1 MSAHVKNTYLILF
14 ILCVSAAFFVAATM
28 RVQAADGIHKQI
40 NFQGKLQNNNGTNVA
55 DDDYS
60 VTFTLY
66 TAGTGGSVLWDE
78 TQTVSTTDGI
88 FRVSLGSVDTSL
100 GNVNFNS
107 DSIYLGIQVE
117 ADPEMSPRV
126 RFTAVPY
133 AFNAQ
138 KVNGLTVTNTSD
150 LPFAST
156 TTLKI
161 GDGKTVSIAN
171 GLTFSG
177 TDSTAFVFPSTG
189 GNVVTEAFTQTLTN
203 KTIGSTGLIFS
214 GATTDIT
221 TGTDEHLALMP
232 NGTGNV
238 GIGTT
243 SPVGLLNVRGART
256 GQALVQLVETG
267 NQALFTASAGATTR
281 FVIQND
287 GNVGIGTTSPVESL
301 QVAGNIRLPSAG
313 YLDFG
318 TTYRLVES
326 SGNFFFN
333 GDNGLQVRTRNNS
346 AWATLKAGYLQ
357 TNVGGLTALGFGGS
371 NGNVGVGIANETG
384 VALISNSTTKVFMDM
399 TGNLG
404 IGTTSPVGL
413 LNVNGAVTGK
423 ALTILNET
431 GNQAVLTASVSGSTK
446 FLIDN
451 TGNVGIG
458 TTSTA
463 GLLDVVGSVG
473 AMRIG
478 TGGNILEFTRN
489 SANYMWASGA
499 SATFEFSVGGADPF
513 NDNRKM
519 ILTSAGRL
527 GLNDFN
533 PDAHLEVSANN
544 SSGDLFFLSL
554 NDDNDGDLFAV
565 KNSGNVGIGSTS
577 PVGLLNVRGARTGQ
591 ALVQLVETGDQAI
604 FTASA
609 GATTR
614 FVINNN
620 GSVGIGTATTSDELT
635 VSSAGDSEIG
645 IRSTGNFDSRLRF
658 STGAGGNDFVI
669 GRDYSDS
676 SKLKISFSGDPGSN
690 PLMTFEALT
699 SGNVGIGT
707 TNPSAFKL
715 QVAGSIG
722 PSTDSTYDIGSTGVR
737 WANGYFDTLY
747 GDGSNLTNLPSSATA
762 WDDITVPTANLS
774 LAMSTYTTAFN
785 YATGTSTNDLFSLT
799 TDASANGTGA
809 LLNIQ
814 TGASSTVLPLRVRA
828 GSVEAI
834 YVNSGGNVGI
844 GTTTVNDKLEV
855 AGDLRITSTT
865 PKITFNETD
874 QVPWSYE
881 ITGDQWIVKRNG
893 SDRYVVNSTGDT
905 IIKGYFYNN
914 EDTDV
919 RFGATAASS
928 NLSLYANNAARM
940 YLKSDGNV
948 GIGTTA
954 PIGKLHIDGAITG
967 RALMTLNETG
977 NQDILTASASG
988 VAKFSITR
996 NGGLKFGTDEGD
1008 NGECLVS
1015 GGAGITA
1022 AWGSCGSGTSQW
1034 TTVNT
1039 NEIYYNTGNVGIGT
1053 TDPTSPLDIRGTS
1066 PDVSN
1071 GTAFNF
1077 YPTLSGT
1084 NNQNGLKLEATVS
1097 VTGSVS
1103 QTFTGMVGTTTSY
1116 ESGSDLSGATL
1127 IGLRGYAYMGGAG
1140 TFGNV
1145 QGGNYTIELDA
1156 AGTITNGFGLVI
1168 NDAAKSAGNINQLYG
1183 LSVVGQT
1190 QGTNHSI
1197 TAAIGLA
1204 SGATNNINLLLGQ
1217 SALPTGNW
1225 SLYNGSSYANYF
1237 AGNVGI
1243 GTTNTSSAKLEVAG
1257 ALFIGDA
1264 GGGLD
1269 DRIVSRYNNQN
1280 SIEFAGAGGIVQT
1293 SYLSAAYQLDN
1304 DNNDSAE
1311 TFEIRTDGNTKVLL
1325 KIDANGNV
1333 GIGTTTLT
1341 TGKLVLSDNAT
1352 APGVDMQLITST
1364 GGTTTTGVDGLQIDM
1379 TQGDDA
1385 DATDTNAGL
1394 TINMTSS
1401 SGDADTL
1408 YGINIGNITGGT
1420 ASETALRIGTGWDNG
1435 LIIESGGSTNSGFA
1449 YSGAGRP
1456 TKTISLQPEYA
1467 GGVITAFYGAGTDSS
1482 ITGALTSDA
1491 DTSASNNLRTYYEWS
1506 SSQGSLNYYT
1516 VAVRVKLPKDFS
1528 AWATSNALQV
1538 DHVTESTNA
1547 ANNVL
1552 DIRVYL
1558 ESDVT
1563 TAVAADTGNVSAVA
1577 ATWRTETI
1585 DDSVLDDGASTE
1597 WDAAD
1602 ETAIIYLRMG
1612 SLSDNYSRIGEIKLN
1627 YLAAF

>member
-1 MSAHVKNTYLILF
+1 MRIT
-14 ILCVSAAFFVAATM
+14 AA
-28 RVQAADGIHKQI
+28 
-40 NFQGKLQNNNGTNVA
+40 
-55 DDDYS
+55 
-60 VTFTLY
+60 
-66 TAGTGGSVLWDE
+66 
-78 TQTVSTTDGI
+78 
-88 FRVSLGSVDTSL
+88 
-100 GNVNFNS
+100 
-107 DSIYLGIQVE
+107 
-117 ADPEMSPRV
+117 
-126 RFTAVPY
+126 
-133 AFNAQ
+133 
-138 KVNGLTVTNTSD
+138 
-150 LPFAST
+150 
-156 TTLKI
+156 
-161 GDGKTVSIAN
+161 
-171 GLTFSG
+171 
-177 TDSTAFVFPSTG
+177 
-189 GNVVTEAFTQTLTN
+189 
-203 KTIGSTGLIFS
+203 
-214 GATTDIT
+214 
-221 TGTDEHLALMP
+221 
-232 NGTGNV
+232 GNV

-243 SPVGLLNVRGART
+243 APIGKLHVDGAAT
-256 GQALVQLVETG
+256 GRAL
-267 NQALFTASAGATTR
+267 AT
-281 FVIQND
+281 
-287 GNVGIGTTSPVESL
+287 
-301 QVAGNIRLPSAG
+301 
-313 YLDFG
+313 
-318 TTYRLVES
+318 
-326 SGNFFFN
+326 
-333 GDNGLQVRTRNNS
+333 
-346 AWATLKAGYLQ
+346 
-357 TNVGGLTALGFGGS
+357 
-371 NGNVGVGIANETG
+371 
-384 VALISNSTTKVFMDM
+384 
-399 TGNLG
+399 
-404 IGTTSPVGL
+404 
-413 LNVNGAVTGK
+413 
-423 ALTILNET
+423 LNET
-431 GNQAVLTASVSGSTK
+431 GDQAVLTASVSGSTK

-458 TTSTA
+458 TTTAA

-473 AMRIG
+473 AMRLG

-519 ILTSAGRL
+519 ILTSTGRL

-591 ALVQLVETGDQAI
+591 ALVQLIETGNQAL

-614 FVINNN
+614 FVIQ
-620 GSVGIGTATTSDELT
+620 
-635 VSSAGDSEIG
+635 
-645 IRSTGNFDSRLRF
+645 
-658 STGAGGNDFVI
+658 ND
-669 GRDYSDS
+669 
-676 SKLKISFSGDPGSN
+676 
-690 PLMTFEALT
+690 
-699 SGNVGIGT
+699 
-707 TNPSAFKL
+707 
-715 QVAGSIG
+715 
-722 PSTDSTYDIGSTGVR
+722 
-737 WANGYFDTLY
+737 
-747 GDGSNLTNLPSSATA
+747 
-762 WDDITVPTANLS
+762 
-774 LAMSTYTTAFN
+774 
-785 YATGTSTNDLFSLT
+785 
-799 TDASANGTGA
+799 
-809 LLNIQ
+809 
-814 TGASSTVLPLRVRA
+814 
-828 GSVEAI
+828 
-834 YVNSGGNVGI
+834 GNVGI
-844 GTTTVNDKLEV
+844 GTTTINDRLEV

-893 SDRYVVNSTGDT
+893 SDRYVVNSSGDT

-967 RALMTLNETG
+967 RALVTLNETG
-977 NQDILTASASG
+977 DQDILTASASG

-996 NGGLKFGTDEGD
+996 NGGLKFGADEGD

-1039 NEIYYNTGNVGIGT
+1039 SEIYYNTGNVGIGT
-1053 TDPTSPLDIRGTS
+1053 TDPTGPLDIRGTA
-1066 PDVSN
+1066 PDINN

-1097 VTGSVS
+1097 VAGAVTK
-1103 QTFTGMVGTTTSY
+1103 TFTGLAGTISSY
-1116 ESGSDLSGATL
+1116 EAGTDLDTATL
-1127 IGLRGYAYMGGAG
+1127 IGLRGYAYIGGAG
-1140 TFGNV
+1140 SYANV
-1145 QGGNYTIELDA
+1145 QGGNYTVELDA
-1156 AGTITNGFGLVI
+1156 AGTISNAFGLAI
-1168 NDAAKSAGNINQLYG
+1168 NDAAKSAGTINQLYG
-1183 LSVVGQT
+1183 LSVTGQT
-1190 QGTNHSI
+1190 KGSTHNV
-1197 TAAIGLA
+1197 TGVLGLA

-1217 SALPTGNW
+1217 SSLPTGNW
-1225 SLYNGSSYANYF
+1225 SLYNGSSYNNYF

-1243 GTTNTSSAKLEVAG
+1243 GTTNPQTLLHLASDPASTNTQIEIARVLRTTTGTAADNIGAYQSFHIEGDQGTTIEAGQMGFLLRDANLSSKYGGEFSVSTWRDSDGQEGLWEV
-1257 ALFIGDA
+1257 
-1264 GGGLD
+1264 
-1269 DRIVSRYNNQN
+1269 
-1280 SIEFAGAGGIVQT
+1280 
-1293 SYLSAAYQLDN
+1293 LSAYVDGGDKYICGNSARENGPDCFSFTIGTANNMNIILDGVNKMSWMSGDGESNRLTLMATDTN
-1304 DNNDSAE
+1304 DYMYFKTQGSQKIQFDASNDGADM
-1311 TFEIRTDGNTKVLL
+1311 T
-1325 KIDANGNV
+1325 IDANGNV
-1333 GIGTTTLT
+1333 GIGTTTTSGAQLT
-1341 TGKLVLSDNAT
+1341 VGDAGS

-1408 YGINIGNITGGT
+1408 YGMNIGNITGGT